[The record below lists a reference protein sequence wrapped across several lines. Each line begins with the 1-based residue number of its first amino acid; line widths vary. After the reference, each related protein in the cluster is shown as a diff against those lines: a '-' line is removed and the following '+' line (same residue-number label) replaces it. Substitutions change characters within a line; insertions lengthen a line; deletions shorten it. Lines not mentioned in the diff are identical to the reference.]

1 MAYATPVAIPG
12 TTVAEIE
19 PPAGFTVSDSFSGL
33 ENIETGSSITIFEL
47 PSEAYAQLSDLFA
60 TDAEAALLT
69 ENIVLEEQFLLE
81 VGDTQVPV
89 LRGTQQTTIGSVT
102 KYVTLLKGEKTV
114 LVTFNII
121 DPAVITQGMVES
133 TIASIDLAAV
143 PTLDEKIAQ
152 LSFSFQAAEPFK
164 TSDVFGNS
172 AVLLTTFEG
181 TDPSGMKPVVIIAR
195 GQSSVGGRDAE
206 DISAE
211 LLYGTRGFSS
221 AEILKQEPVDFAGGQ
236 GYLIEAEVDGIAIK
250 QYVLVP
256 AYGPHLRL
264 LATGERN
271 AFTDVLPA
279 VDAIANSI
287 RISN

>member
-221 AEILKQEPVDFAGGQ
+221 AEILNQEPVDFAGGQ
-236 GYLIEAEVDGIAIK
+236 GYLIEAELDGLAIK
-250 QYVLVP
+250 QYVVVP
-256 AYGPHLRL
+256 ADGLHLRL
-264 LATGERN
+264 LATGERT

-287 RISN
+287 RIND